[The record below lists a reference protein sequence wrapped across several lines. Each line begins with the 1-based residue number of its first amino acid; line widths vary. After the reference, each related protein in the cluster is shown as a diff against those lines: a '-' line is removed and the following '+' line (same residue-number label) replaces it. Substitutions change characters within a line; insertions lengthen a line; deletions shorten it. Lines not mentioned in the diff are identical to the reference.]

1 MSSEAKETK
10 PIVRVLGAVIGG
22 VGTYFA
28 AHWFNA
34 WGLGDAVIWAL
45 AAGMTLAGFWLGPK
59 VWDVVIHFV

>member
-1 MSSEAKETK
+1 MGSEAKETK
-10 PIVRVLGAVIGG
+10 PIVRAAGAVIGG

-34 WGLGDAVIWAL
+34 WGLSDTVIWAL
-45 AAGMTLAGFWLGPK
+45 AGGMTIAGFWFGPK

>member
-1 MSSEAKETK
+1 MTSEGNATK
-10 PIVRVLGAVIGG
+10 PIVRVLGALIGG

-34 WGLGDAVIWAL
+34 WGLSDAVIWAL
-45 AAGMTLAGFWLGPK
+45 AAGMTLVGLWAGPK